1 MKYSFALL
9 LSLILINASYSQTK
23 EEALRDAKIT
33 AQATLDMD
41 FKTVLKHTYPP
52 ILKLMGGEEAATDF
66 IKQTFENME
75 SQGFVFEKAD
85 VQEVSEV
92 IKEHGQ
98 YRCYSHSINV
108 MKMGDQR
115 ITSKSY
121 LLGIYDEDKKI
132 WYFLEAEKLKNKAL
146 ADQILPDFKTS
157 LNIPKD
163 DMTFED
169 IKD

>member
-1 MKYSFALL
+1 MRNLSLLILL
-9 LSLILINASYSQTK
+9 LFITIGYSQTK

-33 AQATLDMD
+33 AKATLDMD

-52 ILKLMGGEEAATDF
+52 ILKLMGGEDAAVSF
-66 IKQTFENME
+66 IKQTFESME
-75 SQGFVFEKAD
+75 SQGFTFEKAD
-85 VQEVSEV
+85 VQEVSDV

-108 MKMGDQR
+108 MKMGKQR

-163 DMTFED
+163 EMSFED
-169 IKD
+169 IED